1 MIKTDNIVAIASPAG
16 LGAIS
21 LIRVS
26 GNDCINQID
35 NIFYAFDKI
44 KLENQESHTL
54 QLGYIKDGD
63 EIIDK
68 VLVTVFRNPKSYTGE
83 DLVEISCHGSIYIQ
97 EKILQTILKNN
108 CRIADPGEFT
118 LRSFLNG
125 KMDLSEAEAVADLIA
140 SNTQASHKLALNQ
153 MRGGFKN
160 DINKLREELVNFASL
175 IELELDFSQEDV
187 EFANIDRLND
197 LVSNIEIQLTDLV
210 KSFKIGNVIKNGLPI
225 VIVGKPNSGKS
236 TLLNCLLNEEKAIV
250 SSIPGTT
257 RDYIEDQI
265 NINGIKWRFIDTAG
279 IRKTEDRIENLGI
292 KKTYEKIE
300 EAEII
305 LYLIDKSTLDDK
317 NIDDYIIEID
327 KIKKDFKEKEIVVL
341 INKCDISTK
350 ILDDNLVSLSA
361 LQISAKMGL
370 NIDKLIERISTYM
383 SKLNIDSHNVIVTN
397 SRHLDLLSKTLDEI
411 KKIKLSIKQNISSDL
426 LSIDIKQ
433 ASYFLGELTGEIS
446 NDELLGNI
454 FSKFCIGK

>member
-1 MIKTDNIVAIASPAG
+1 MIKDDNIVAIASPPG

-21 LIRVS
+21 LIRIS

-35 NIFYAFDKI
+35 NIFYGFDKI
-44 KLENQESHTL
+44 KLTDQESHKL

-68 VLVTVFRNPKSYTGE
+68 VLVTIFRNPKSYTGE

-97 EKILQTILKNN
+97 EKILQTILNQN
-108 CRIADPGEFT
+108 CRIANPGEFT
-118 LRSFLNG
+118 FRSFING

-140 SNTQASHKLALNQ
+140 SNTKASHKLALNQ

-160 DINKLREELVNFASL
+160 DINKLRDELVNFASL

-187 EFANIDRLND
+187 DFVNIDKLND
-197 LVSNIEIQLTDLV
+197 LVSKIEIKLTALI

-225 VIVGKPNSGKS
+225 VIIGKPNSGKS

-250 SSIPGTT
+250 SSVPGTT
-257 RDYIEDQI
+257 RDFIEDQI
-265 NINGIKWRFIDTAG
+265 NINGIKCRFIDTAG
-279 IRKTEDRIENLGI
+279 IRKTEDKIENLGI
-292 KKTYEKIE
+292 KKTYEKIK

-305 LYLIDKSTLDDK
+305 LYLIDGYILNNK
-317 NIDDYIIEID
+317 NFDNYINEIS
-327 KIKKDFKEKEIVVL
+327 KIKSDFNEKEVIVL
-341 INKCDISTK
+341 INKCDITIK
-350 ILDDNLVSLSA
+350 ISDDNLASLLA
-361 LQISAKMGL
+361 IEISAKQGL
-370 NIDKLIERISTYM
+370 NIDKLIERISAYM
-383 SKLNIDSHNVIVTN
+383 SKLSIDSHNVIVTN
-397 SRHLDLLSKTLDEI
+397 SRHLDLLSKTHNEI
-411 KKIKLSIKQNISSDL
+411 KKIKSSIKQNISSDL

>member
-1 MIKTDNIVAIASPAG
+1 MIKDDNIVAIASPPG

-21 LIRVS
+21 LIRIS
-26 GNDCINQID
+26 GNDCISQID
-35 NIFYAFDKI
+35 NIFYGFDKI
-44 KLENQESHTL
+44 KLTNQESHRL
-54 QLGYIKDGD
+54 QLGYIRDGD
-63 EIIDK
+63 ETIDK

-97 EKILQTILKNN
+97 EKILQTNLNQN

-118 LRSFLNG
+118 FRSFING

-140 SNTQASHKLALNQ
+140 SNTKASHKLALNQ

-160 DINKLREELVNFASL
+160 DINKLRDKLVNFASL

-187 EFANIDRLND
+187 DFVNIDKLND
-197 LVSNIEIQLTDLV
+197 LVSTIEIKLKDLI

-225 VIVGKPNSGKS
+225 VIIGKPNSGKS

-250 SSIPGTT
+250 SSVPGTT
-257 RDYIEDQI
+257 RDFIEDQI
-265 NINGIKWRFIDTAG
+265 NINGIKCRFIDTAG
-279 IRKTEDRIENLGI
+279 IRKTDDKIENLGI

-305 LYLIDKSTLDDK
+305 LYLIDGSILNNK
-317 NIDDYIIEID
+317 NFDNYINEIS
-327 KIKKDFKEKEIVVL
+327 KIKSDFNEKEVIVL
-341 INKCDISTK
+341 INKCDIAIK
-350 ILDDNLVSLSA
+350 ISDDNLASFSA
-361 LQISAKMGL
+361 IEISAKQGF
-370 NIDKLIERISTYM
+370 NIDKLIERISVYM
-383 SKLNIDSHNVIVTN
+383 SKLSVDSHNVIVTN
-397 SRHLDLLSKTLDEI
+397 SRHLDLLSKTHNEI
-411 KKIKLSIKQNISSDL
+411 KKIKSSIKQNISSDL

>member
-1 MIKTDNIVAIASPAG
+1 MIKNDIIVAIASPPG

-21 LIRVS
+21 LIRIS
-26 GNDCINQID
+26 GNDCIKQID
-35 NIFYAFDKI
+35 NIFHGFDKK
-44 KLENQESHTL
+44 KLTNQESHKL
-54 QLGYIKDGD
+54 QLGYIKDGN

-97 EKILQTILKNN
+97 EKILQTILNQK

-118 LRSFLNG
+118 LRSFING

-140 SNTQASHKLALNQ
+140 SNTKASHKLALNQ
-153 MRGGFKN
+153 MRGGFKS

-187 EFANIDRLND
+187 QFANIDKLND
-197 LVSNIEIQLTDLV
+197 LVFTIEIKLTNLID
-210 KSFKIGNVIKNGLPI
+210 SFKIGNVIKNGLPI
-225 VIVGKPNSGKS
+225 VIIGKPNSGKS

-257 RDYIEDQI
+257 RDFIEDQI
-265 NINGIKWRFIDTAG
+265 NINGIKCRFIDTAG
-279 IRKTEDRIENLGI
+279 IRKTDDKIENLGI
-292 KKTYEKIE
+292 KKTYEKVD

-305 LYLIDKSTLDDK
+305 LYLIDKSILNNK
-317 NIDDYIIEID
+317 NIDDYRNEIT
-327 KIKKDFKEKEIVVL
+327 KIKKNFKDKEFITI
-341 INKCDISTK
+341 INKCDITNKTS
-350 ILDDNLVSLSA
+350 IDHLDSFSA
-361 LQISAKMGL
+361 IEISAKQGF
-370 NIDKLIERISTYM
+370 NIDILIERISSYM
-383 SKLNIDSHNVIVTN
+383 SKLSIDSYNVVVTN
-397 SRHLDLLSKTLDEI
+397 SRHIDLLTKTLSEI
-411 KKIKLSIKQNISSDL
+411 KKIKSSIKQNISSDL

>member
-1 MIKTDNIVAIASPAG
+1 MNKTDNIVAIASPPG
-16 LGAIS
+16 SGAIS

-26 GNDCINQID
+26 GNDCINQMN
-35 NIFYAFDKI
+35 NIFYGFDKI

-97 EKILQTILKNN
+97 EKILQTILKYN

-140 SNTQASHKLALNQ
+140 SNTKASHKLALNQ

-197 LVSNIEIQLTDLV
+197 LVSTIEIQLTDLV

-265 NINGIKWRFIDTAG
+265 NINGIKCRFIDTAG
-279 IRKTEDRIENLGI
+279 IRKTEDKIENLGI

-327 KIKKDFKEKEIVVL
+327 KIKKEFREKEIVVL

-350 ILDDNLVSLSA
+350 ILDDNLVSLTA

-383 SKLNIDSHNVIVTN
+383 SKLNVDSNNVIVTN

>member
-1 MIKTDNIVAIASPAG
+1 MIKTDNIVAIASPVG

-35 NIFYAFDKI
+35 NIFYGFDKI
-44 KLENQESHTL
+44 KLENQESHKL

-97 EKILQTILKNN
+97 EKIIQTILKYN

-125 KMDLSEAEAVADLIA
+125 KMDLSQAEAVADLIA
-140 SNTQASHKLALNQ
+140 SNTKASHKLALNQ

-197 LVSNIEIQLTDLV
+197 LVSTIEIQLTDLV

-265 NINGIKWRFIDTAG
+265 NINGIKCRFIDTAG
-279 IRKTEDRIENLGI
+279 IRKTEDKIENLGI

-327 KIKKDFKEKEIVVL
+327 KIKKDFKDKEIVVL
-341 INKCDISTK
+341 INKCDISIK
-350 ILDDNLVSLSA
+350 KMDDNLVSLSA

-383 SKLNIDSHNVIVTN
+383 SKLSIDSHNVIVTN

>member
-1 MIKTDNIVAIASPAG
+1 MIKDDNIVAIASPPG

-21 LIRVS
+21 LIRIS

-35 NIFYAFDKI
+35 NIFYGFDKI
-44 KLENQESHTL
+44 KLTDQESHKL

-68 VLVTVFRNPKSYTGE
+68 VLVTIFRNPKSYTGE

-97 EKILQTILKNN
+97 EKILQTILNQN
-108 CRIADPGEFT
+108 CRIANPGEFT
-118 LRSFLNG
+118 FRSFING

-140 SNTQASHKLALNQ
+140 SNTKASHKLALNQ

-160 DINKLREELVNFASL
+160 DINKLRDELVNFASL

-187 EFANIDRLND
+187 DFVNIDKLND
-197 LVSNIEIQLTDLV
+197 LVSKIEIKLTALI

-225 VIVGKPNSGKS
+225 VIIGKPNSGKS

-250 SSIPGTT
+250 SSVPGTT
-257 RDYIEDQI
+257 RDFIEDQI
-265 NINGIKWRFIDTAG
+265 NINGIKCRFIDTAG
-279 IRKTEDRIENLGI
+279 IRKTEDKIENLGI

-300 EAEII
+300 ESEII
-305 LYLIDKSTLDDK
+305 LYLIDGYILNNK
-317 NIDDYIIEID
+317 NFDNYINEIS
-327 KIKKDFKEKEIVVL
+327 KIKSDFNDKEVIVL
-341 INKCDISTK
+341 INKCDITIK
-350 ILDDNLVSLSA
+350 ISDDNLASLLA
-361 LQISAKMGL
+361 IEISAKQGL
-370 NIDKLIERISTYM
+370 NIDKLIERISAYM
-383 SKLNIDSHNVIVTN
+383 SKLSIDSHNVIVTN
-397 SRHLDLLSKTLDEI
+397 SRHLDLLSKTHNEI
-411 KKIKLSIKQNISSDL
+411 KKIKSSIKQNISSDL

>member
-35 NIFYAFDKI
+35 NIFYGFDKI
-44 KLENQESHTL
+44 KLENQESHKL

-97 EKILQTILKNN
+97 EKILQTILKYN

-140 SNTQASHKLALNQ
+140 SNTKASHKLALNQ

-160 DINKLREELVNFASL
+160 DINKLREELINFASM

-197 LVSNIEIQLTDLV
+197 LVSTIEIKLTDLV

-265 NINGIKWRFIDTAG
+265 NVNGIKCRFIDTAG
-279 IRKTEDRIENLGI
+279 IRKTEDKIENLGI

-327 KIKKDFKEKEIVVL
+327 KIKKDFKDKEIVVL

-350 ILDDNLVSLSA
+350 KMYDNLVSISA

-383 SKLNIDSHNVIVTN
+383 SKLSIDSHNVIVTN

>member
-1 MIKTDNIVAIASPAG
+1 MIKTDNIVAIASPPG
-16 LGAIS
+16 KGAIS
-21 LIRVS
+21 LIRIS
-26 GNDCINQID
+26 GNDCISQID
-35 NIFYAFDKI
+35 NIFYGFEKK
-44 KLENQESHTL
+44 KLIDQDSHKL

-97 EKILQTILKNN
+97 EKILQNILNQK

-118 LRSFLNG
+118 LRSFING

-140 SNTQASHKLALNQ
+140 SNTKSSHKLALNQ

-160 DINKLREELVNFASL
+160 DINKLREELINFASL

-187 EFANIDRLND
+187 EFANINKLND
-197 LVSNIEIQLTDLV
+197 LVLTMETKLTDLI

-225 VIVGKPNSGKS
+225 VIIGKPNSGKS

-250 SSIPGTT
+250 SSVPGTT
-257 RDYIEDQI
+257 RDSIEDEI
-265 NINGIKWRFIDTAG
+265 NINGIKCRFIDTAG
-279 IRKTEDRIENLGI
+279 IRKTDDKIENLGI
-292 KKTYEKIE
+292 KKTYKKIE

-305 LYLIDKSTLDDK
+305 LYLIDKSILNNN
-317 NIDDYIIEID
+317 NIDNYLREIS
-327 KIKKDFKEKEIVVL
+327 KIKRDFNGKEIIVL
-341 INKCDISTK
+341 INKCDITAKVS
-350 ILDDNLVSLSA
+350 DDNLISFSGI
-361 LQISAKMGL
+361 QISAKQGL
-370 NIDKLIERISTYM
+370 NIENLFDRISTYM
-383 SKLNIDSHNVIVTN
+383 SKLSIDSHNVIVTN
-397 SRHLDLLSKTLDEI
+397 SRHLDLLSKTLNEI
-411 KKIKLSIKQNISSDL
+411 KKIKLSIKQNIPSDL
-426 LSIDIKQ
+426 LSIEIKQ

-446 NDELLGNI
+446 NDEVLGNI

>member
-1 MIKTDNIVAIASPAG
+1 MIKDDNIVAIASPPG

-21 LIRVS
+21 LIRIS

-35 NIFYAFDKI
+35 NIFYGFDKI
-44 KLENQESHTL
+44 KLTDQDSHKL

-97 EKILQTILKNN
+97 EKILQTILNQN
-108 CRIADPGEFT
+108 CRIANPGEFT
-118 LRSFLNG
+118 FRSFING

-140 SNTQASHKLALNQ
+140 SNTKASHKLALNQ

-160 DINKLREELVNFASL
+160 DINKLRDELVNFASL

-187 EFANIDRLND
+187 DFVNIDKLND
-197 LVSNIEIQLTDLV
+197 LVSTIEIKLTALI

-225 VIVGKPNSGKS
+225 VIIGKPNSGKS

-250 SSIPGTT
+250 SSVPGTT
-257 RDYIEDQI
+257 RDFIEDQI
-265 NINGIKWRFIDTAG
+265 NINGIKCRFIDTAG
-279 IRKTEDRIENLGI
+279 IRKTEDKIENLGI

-305 LYLIDKSTLDDK
+305 LYLIDGYILNNK
-317 NIDDYIIEID
+317 NFDNYINEIS
-327 KIKKDFKEKEIVVL
+327 KIKMDFLMKEVIVL
-341 INKCDISTK
+341 INKCDITTK
-350 ILDDNLVSLSA
+350 ISDDNLASLSA
-361 LQISAKMGL
+361 IEISAKQGL
-370 NIDKLIERISTYM
+370 HIDKLIERISAYM
-383 SKLNIDSHNVIVTN
+383 SKLSIDSHNVIVTN
-397 SRHLDLLSKTLDEI
+397 SRHLDLLSKTHNEI
-411 KKIKLSIKQNISSDL
+411 KKIKSSIKQNISSDL

>member
-35 NIFYAFDKI
+35 NIFYGFDKI
-44 KLENQESHTL
+44 KLENQESHKL

-140 SNTQASHKLALNQ
+140 SNTKASHKLALSQ

-265 NINGIKWRFIDTAG
+265 NINGIKCRFIDTAG
-279 IRKTEDRIENLGI
+279 IRKTEDKIENLGI

-327 KIKKDFKEKEIVVL
+327 KIKKDFKDKEIVVL
-341 INKCDISTK
+341 INKCDISIK
-350 ILDDNLVSLSA
+350 KMDDNLVSLSA

-383 SKLNIDSHNVIVTN
+383 SKLSIDSHNVIVTN

>member
-16 LGAIS
+16 MGAIS

-44 KLENQESHTL
+44 KLENQESHKL

-140 SNTQASHKLALNQ
+140 SNTKASHKLALNQ

-160 DINKLREELVNFASL
+160 DIKKLREELVNFASL

-197 LVSNIEIQLTDLV
+197 LVSIIEIQLTDLV

-265 NINGIKWRFIDTAG
+265 NINGIKCRFIDTAG
-279 IRKTEDRIENLGI
+279 IRKTEDKIENLGI

-305 LYLIDKSTLDDK
+305 LYLIDKSILDDK

-327 KIKKDFKEKEIVVL
+327 KIKKDFREKEILVL

>member
-35 NIFYAFDKI
+35 NIFYGFDKI
-44 KLENQESHTL
+44 KLDNQESHKL

-97 EKILQTILKNN
+97 EKILQTILKYN

-140 SNTQASHKLALNQ
+140 SNTKASHKLALNQ

-197 LVSNIEIQLTDLV
+197 LVSTIEIQLTDLV

-257 RDYIEDQI
+257 RDVIEDLI
-265 NINGIKWRFIDTAG
+265 NINGIKCRFIDTAG
-279 IRKTEDRIENLGI
+279 IRKTEDKIENLGI

-341 INKCDISTK
+341 INKCDVSTK
-350 ILDDNLVSLSA
+350 MLDDNLVSLSA

-383 SKLNIDSHNVIVTN
+383 SKLSIDSHNVIVTN

>member
-1 MIKTDNIVAIASPAG
+1 MIKDDNIVAIASPPG

-21 LIRVS
+21 LIRIS

-35 NIFYAFDKI
+35 NIFYGFDKI
-44 KLENQESHTL
+44 KLRDQDSHKL

-63 EIIDK
+63 ETIDK

-97 EKILQTILKNN
+97 EKILQTILNQN

-118 LRSFLNG
+118 FRSFING

-140 SNTQASHKLALNQ
+140 SNTKASHKLALNQ

-160 DINKLREELVNFASL
+160 DINKLRDKLVNFASL

-187 EFANIDRLND
+187 DFVNIDKLND
-197 LVSNIEIQLTDLV
+197 LVSTIEIKLKDLI

-225 VIVGKPNSGKS
+225 VIIGKPNSGKS

-250 SSIPGTT
+250 SSVPGTT
-257 RDYIEDQI
+257 RDFIEDQI
-265 NINGIKWRFIDTAG
+265 NINGIKCRFIDTAG
-279 IRKTEDRIENLGI
+279 IRKTDDKIENLGI

-305 LYLIDKSTLDDK
+305 LYLIDGSFLNNK
-317 NIDDYIIEID
+317 NFDNYINEIS
-327 KIKKDFKEKEIVVL
+327 KIKSDFNEKEVIVL
-341 INKCDISTK
+341 INKCDIAIK
-350 ILDDNLVSLSA
+350 ISDDNLASFSA
-361 LQISAKMGL
+361 IEISAKQGF
-370 NIDKLIERISTYM
+370 NIDKLIERISVYM
-383 SKLNIDSHNVIVTN
+383 SKLSVDSHNVIVTN
-397 SRHLDLLSKTLDEI
+397 SRHLDLLSKTHNEI
-411 KKIKLSIKQNISSDL
+411 KKIKSSIKQNISSDL

>member
-35 NIFYAFDKI
+35 NIFYGFDKI
-44 KLENQESHTL
+44 KLENQESHKL

-97 EKILQTILKNN
+97 EKILQTILKYN

-140 SNTQASHKLALNQ
+140 SNTKASHKLALNQ

-160 DINKLREELVNFASL
+160 DINKLREELINFASL

-197 LVSNIEIQLTDLV
+197 LVSTIEIQLTDLV

-265 NINGIKWRFIDTAG
+265 NINGIKCRFIDTAG
-279 IRKTEDRIENLGI
+279 IRKTEDKIENLGI

-317 NIDDYIIEID
+317 NIDDYN
-327 KIKKDFKEKEIVVL
+327 KKDFKEKEIVVL

-350 ILDDNLVSLSA
+350 KMYDNLVSISA

-383 SKLNIDSHNVIVTN
+383 SKLSIDSHNVIVTN

>member
-140 SNTQASHKLALNQ
+140 SNTKASHKLALNQ

-160 DINKLREELVNFASL
+160 DINKLREELINFASL

-197 LVSNIEIQLTDLV
+197 LVSTIEIQLTDLV

-236 TLLNCLLNEEKAIV
+236 TLLNFLLNEEKAIV

-265 NINGIKWRFIDTAG
+265 NINGIKCRFIDTAG
-279 IRKTEDRIENLGI
+279 IRKTEDKIENLGI

-305 LYLIDKSTLDDK
+305 LYLIDKSILDDK

-327 KIKKDFKEKEIVVL
+327 KIKKDFREKEILVL

-383 SKLNIDSHNVIVTN
+383 SKLSIDSHSVIVTN
-397 SRHLDLLSKTLDEI
+397 SRHLDLLSNTLDEI

>member
-35 NIFYAFDKI
+35 NIFYGFDKI
-44 KLENQESHTL
+44 KLENQESHKL

-97 EKILQTILKNN
+97 EKILQTILKYN

-140 SNTQASHKLALNQ
+140 SNTKASHKLALNQ

-197 LVSNIEIQLTDLV
+197 LVSTIEIQLTDLV

-265 NINGIKWRFIDTAG
+265 NINGIKCRFIDTAG
-279 IRKTEDRIENLGI
+279 IRKTEDKIENLGI

-317 NIDDYIIEID
+317 NIDDCIIEID
-327 KIKKDFKEKEIVVL
+327 KIKKDFKDKEIVVL
-341 INKCDISTK
+341 INKCDISIK
-350 ILDDNLVSLSA
+350 KMDDNLVSLSA

-383 SKLNIDSHNVIVTN
+383 SKLSIDSHNVIVTN

>member
-35 NIFYAFDKI
+35 NIFYGFDKI
-44 KLENQESHTL
+44 KLENQESHKL

-97 EKILQTILKNN
+97 EKIIQTILKYN

-140 SNTQASHKLALNQ
+140 SNTKASHKLALNQ

-197 LVSNIEIQLTDLV
+197 LVSTIEIQLTDLV

-265 NINGIKWRFIDTAG
+265 NINGIKCRFIDTAG
-279 IRKTEDRIENLGI
+279 IRKTEDKIENLGI

-327 KIKKDFKEKEIVVL
+327 KIKKDFKDKEIVVL
-341 INKCDISTK
+341 INKCDISIK
-350 ILDDNLVSLSA
+350 KMDDNLVSLSA

-383 SKLNIDSHNVIVTN
+383 SKLSIDSHNVIVTN

>member
-1 MIKTDNIVAIASPAG
+1 MIKTDNIVAIASPPG

-21 LIRVS
+21 LIRIS

-35 NIFYAFDKI
+35 NIFYGFDKI
-44 KLENQESHTL
+44 KLSDQESHKL

-63 EIIDK
+63 QIIDK

-83 DLVEISCHGSIYIQ
+83 DLVEISCHGSVYIQ
-97 EKILQTILKNN
+97 EKILQTILNYN

-140 SNTQASHKLALNQ
+140 SNTKASHKLALSQ

-187 EFANIDRLND
+187 EFANLNKLND
-197 LVSNIEIQLTDLV
+197 LVSTIEIKLTDLV

-225 VIVGKPNSGKS
+225 VIIGKPNSGKS

-257 RDYIEDQI
+257 RDFIEDQI
-265 NINGIKWRFIDTAG
+265 NINGIKCRFIDTAG
-279 IRKTEDRIENLGI
+279 IRKTEDKIENLGI
-292 KKTYEKIE
+292 KKTYEKIK

-305 LYLIDKSTLDDK
+305 LYLIDKSVLNYK
-317 NIDDYIIEID
+317 NIDNYLREIV
-327 KIKKDFKEKEIVVL
+327 KIKKDFEDKEIIVL
-341 INKCDISTK
+341 INKCDITTK
-350 ILDDNLVSLSA
+350 ILDDNLVSFSA
-361 LQISAKMGL
+361 IQISAKQGL
-370 NIDKLIERISTYM
+370 NIDKLIERISNYM
-383 SKLNIDSHNVIVTN
+383 SRLNIDSHNVIITN
-397 SRHLDLLSKTLDEI
+397 ARHLDLLSKTLNEI

-426 LSIDIKQ
+426 LSIDLKQ

>member
-35 NIFYAFDKI
+35 NIFYGFDKI
-44 KLENQESHTL
+44 KLENQESHKL

-97 EKILQTILKNN
+97 EKILQTILKYN

-140 SNTQASHKLALNQ
+140 SNTKASHKLALNQ

-160 DINKLREELVNFASL
+160 DINKLREELINFASL

-197 LVSNIEIQLTDLV
+197 LVSTIEIQLTDLV

-265 NINGIKWRFIDTAG
+265 NINGIKCRFIDTAG
-279 IRKTEDRIENLGI
+279 IRKTEDKIENLGI

-327 KIKKDFKEKEIVVL
+327 KIKKDFKDKEIVVL

-350 ILDDNLVSLSA
+350 KMYDNLVSISA

-383 SKLNIDSHNVIVTN
+383 SKLSIDSHNVIVTN

>member
-1 MIKTDNIVAIASPAG
+1 MINTDNIVAIASPPG

-21 LIRVS
+21 LIRIS

-35 NIFYAFDKI
+35 KIFYGFDKI
-44 KLENQESHTL
+44 KLTDQESHKL
-54 QLGYIKDGD
+54 QLGYIKDSG

-97 EKILQTILKNN
+97 EKILQTILKYN
-108 CRIADPGEFT
+108 CRIADAGEFT

-140 SNTQASHKLALNQ
+140 SNTKASHKLALNQ

-197 LVSNIEIQLTDLV
+197 LVSTIEIQLTDLV

-265 NINGIKWRFIDTAG
+265 NINGIKCRFIDTAG
-279 IRKTEDRIENLGI
+279 IRKTEDKIENLGI

-317 NIDDYIIEID
+317 NIDDHIIEID
-327 KIKKDFKEKEIVVL
+327 KIKKDFKEKEIFVL

-370 NIDKLIERISTYM
+370 NIDKLIERISSYM
-383 SKLNIDSHNVIVTN
+383 SKLSIDSYNVIVTN

>member
-35 NIFYAFDKI
+35 NIFYGFDKI
-44 KLENQESHTL
+44 KLEHQESHTL

-140 SNTQASHKLALNQ
+140 SNTKASHKLALNQ

-160 DINKLREELVNFASL
+160 DINKLREELINFASL

-197 LVSNIEIQLTDLV
+197 LVSTIEIQLTDLV

-236 TLLNCLLNEEKAIV
+236 TLLNFLLNEEKAIV

-265 NINGIKWRFIDTAG
+265 NINGIKCRFIDTAG
-279 IRKTEDRIENLGI
+279 IRKTEDKIENLGI

-383 SKLNIDSHNVIVTN
+383 SKLSIDSHSVIVTN
-397 SRHLDLLSKTLDEI
+397 SRHLDLLSNTLDEI

>member
-16 LGAIS
+16 MGAIS

-140 SNTQASHKLALNQ
+140 SNTKASHKLALNQ

-197 LVSNIEIQLTDLV
+197 LVSIIEIQLTDLV

-265 NINGIKWRFIDTAG
+265 NINGIKCRFIDTAG
-279 IRKTEDRIENLGI
+279 IRKTEDKIENLGI

-305 LYLIDKSTLDDK
+305 LYLIDKSILDDK

-327 KIKKDFKEKEIVVL
+327 KIKKDFREKEILVL

>member
-1 MIKTDNIVAIASPAG
+1 MIKTDNIVAIASPPG

-21 LIRVS
+21 LIRIS

-35 NIFYAFDKI
+35 NIFYGFDKI
-44 KLENQESHTL
+44 KLSDQESHKL

-63 EIIDK
+63 QIIDK

-83 DLVEISCHGSIYIQ
+83 DLVEISCHGSVYIQ
-97 EKILQTILKNN
+97 EKILQTILNYN

-140 SNTQASHKLALNQ
+140 SNTKASHKLALSQ

-187 EFANIDRLND
+187 EFANLNKLND
-197 LVSNIEIQLTDLV
+197 LVSTIEIKLTDLV

-225 VIVGKPNSGKS
+225 VIIGKPNSGKS

-257 RDYIEDQI
+257 RDFIEDQI
-265 NINGIKWRFIDTAG
+265 NINGIKCRFIDTAG
-279 IRKTEDRIENLGI
+279 IRKTEDKIENLGI
-292 KKTYEKIE
+292 KKTYEKIK

-305 LYLIDKSTLDDK
+305 LYLIDKSVLNDK
-317 NIDDYIIEID
+317 NIDNYLREIV
-327 KIKKDFKEKEIVVL
+327 KIKKDFDDKENIVL
-341 INKCDISTK
+341 INKCDITTK
-350 ILDDNLVSLSA
+350 ILDDNLVSFSA
-361 LQISAKMGL
+361 IQISAKQRL
-370 NIDKLIERISTYM
+370 NIDKLIERISNYM
-383 SKLNIDSHNVIVTN
+383 SRLNIDSHNVIITN
-397 SRHLDLLSKTLDEI
+397 ARHLDLLSKTINEI

-426 LSIDIKQ
+426 LSIDLKQ

-446 NDELLGNI
+446 NDELLGTI

>member
-35 NIFYAFDKI
+35 NIFYGFDKI
-44 KLENQESHTL
+44 KLENQESHKL

-140 SNTQASHKLALNQ
+140 SNTKASHKLALNQ

-160 DINKLREELVNFASL
+160 DINKLRKELVNFASL

-197 LVSNIEIQLTDLV
+197 LVSTIEIQLTDLV

-265 NINGIKWRFIDTAG
+265 NINGIKCRFIDTAG
-279 IRKTEDRIENLGI
+279 IRKTEDKIENLGI

-370 NIDKLIERISTYM
+370 NIDKLIEIISTYM
-383 SKLNIDSHNVIVTN
+383 SKLNIDSNNVIVTN

>member
-1 MIKTDNIVAIASPAG
+1 MIKDDNIVAIASPPG

-21 LIRVS
+21 LIRIS

-35 NIFYAFDKI
+35 NIFYGFDKI
-44 KLENQESHTL
+44 KLTDQESHKL

-68 VLVTVFRNPKSYTGE
+68 VLVTIFRNPKSYTGE

-97 EKILQTILKNN
+97 EKILQTILNQN

-118 LRSFLNG
+118 FRSFING

-140 SNTQASHKLALNQ
+140 SNTKASHKLALNQ

-160 DINKLREELVNFASL
+160 DINKLRDELVNFASL

-187 EFANIDRLND
+187 DFVNIDKLND
-197 LVSNIEIQLTDLV
+197 LVSTIEIKLTALI

-225 VIVGKPNSGKS
+225 VIIGKPNSGKS

-250 SSIPGTT
+250 SSVPGTT
-257 RDYIEDQI
+257 RDFIEDQI
-265 NINGIKWRFIDTAG
+265 NINGIKCRFIDTAG
-279 IRKTEDRIENLGI
+279 IRKTEDKIENLGI

-305 LYLIDKSTLDDK
+305 LYLIDGYILNNK
-317 NIDDYIIEID
+317 NFDNYINEIS
-327 KIKKDFKEKEIVVL
+327 KIKSDFNEKEVIVL
-341 INKCDISTK
+341 INKCDITIK
-350 ILDDNLVSLSA
+350 ISDDNLASLLA
-361 LQISAKMGL
+361 IEISAKQGL
-370 NIDKLIERISTYM
+370 NIDKLIERISAYM
-383 SKLNIDSHNVIVTN
+383 SKLSIDSHNVIVTN
-397 SRHLDLLSKTLDEI
+397 SRHLDLLSKTHNEI
-411 KKIKLSIKQNISSDL
+411 KKIKSSIKQNISSDL

>member
-44 KLENQESHTL
+44 KLENQESHKL

-140 SNTQASHKLALNQ
+140 SNTKASHKLALNQ

-197 LVSNIEIQLTDLV
+197 LVSTIEIQLTDLV

-265 NINGIKWRFIDTAG
+265 NINGIKCRFIDTAG
-279 IRKTEDRIENLGI
+279 IRKTEDKIENLGI

-305 LYLIDKSTLDDK
+305 LYLIDKSILDDK

-327 KIKKDFKEKEIVVL
+327 KIKKDFREKEILVL

-454 FSKFCIGK
+454 FSKFCIK

>member
-26 GNDCINQID
+26 GNNCINQID
-35 NIFYAFDKI
+35 NIFYGFDKI
-44 KLENQESHTL
+44 KLEHQESHTL

-140 SNTQASHKLALNQ
+140 SNTKASHKLALNQ

-160 DINKLREELVNFASL
+160 DINKLREELINFASL

-197 LVSNIEIQLTDLV
+197 LVSTIEIQLTDLV

-236 TLLNCLLNEEKAIV
+236 TLLNFLLNEEKAIV

-265 NINGIKWRFIDTAG
+265 NINGIKCRFIDTAG
-279 IRKTEDRIENLGI
+279 IRKTEDKIENLGI

-383 SKLNIDSHNVIVTN
+383 SKLSIDSHSVIVTN
-397 SRHLDLLSKTLDEI
+397 SRHLDLLSNTLDEI

>member
-35 NIFYAFDKI
+35 NIFYGFDKI
-44 KLENQESHTL
+44 KLENQESHKL

-97 EKILQTILKNN
+97 EKILQTILKYN

-140 SNTQASHKLALNQ
+140 SNTKASHKLALNQ

-160 DINKLREELVNFASL
+160 DINKLREELINFASL

-197 LVSNIEIQLTDLV
+197 LVSTIEIQLTDLV

-265 NINGIKWRFIDTAG
+265 NINGIKCRFIDTAG
-279 IRKTEDRIENLGI
+279 IRKTEDKIENLGI

-305 LYLIDKSTLDDK
+305 LYLIDKSILDDK

-327 KIKKDFKEKEIVVL
+327 KIKKDFKDKEIVVL

-350 ILDDNLVSLSA
+350 KMYDNLVSISA

-383 SKLNIDSHNVIVTN
+383 SKLSIDSHNVIVTN

>member
-1 MIKTDNIVAIASPAG
+1 MIKTDNIVAIASPPG

-21 LIRVS
+21 LIRIS

-35 NIFYAFDKI
+35 NIFYGFDKI
-44 KLENQESHTL
+44 KLSDQESHKL

-63 EIIDK
+63 QIIDK

-83 DLVEISCHGSIYIQ
+83 DLVEISCHGSVYIQ
-97 EKILQTILKNN
+97 EKILQTILNYN

-140 SNTQASHKLALNQ
+140 SNTKASHKLALSQ

-187 EFANIDRLND
+187 EFANLNKLNG
-197 LVSNIEIQLTDLV
+197 LVSTIEIKLTDLV

-225 VIVGKPNSGKS
+225 VIIGKPNSGKS

-257 RDYIEDQI
+257 RDFIEDQI
-265 NINGIKWRFIDTAG
+265 NINGIKCRFIDTAG
-279 IRKTEDRIENLGI
+279 IRKTEDKIENLGI
-292 KKTYEKIE
+292 KKTYEKIK

-305 LYLIDKSTLDDK
+305 LYLIDKSVLNDK
-317 NIDDYIIEID
+317 NIDNYLREIV
-327 KIKKDFKEKEIVVL
+327 KIKKDFEDKEIIVL
-341 INKCDISTK
+341 INKCDITTK
-350 ILDDNLVSLSA
+350 ILDDNLVSFSA
-361 LQISAKMGL
+361 IQISAKQGL
-370 NIDKLIERISTYM
+370 NIDKLIERISNYM
-383 SKLNIDSHNVIVTN
+383 SRLNIDSHNVIITN
-397 SRHLDLLSKTLDEI
+397 ARHLDLLSKTLNEI

-426 LSIDIKQ
+426 LSIDLKQ